1 MNLIF
6 EVETKYGIFKSSLN
20 VKDET
25 SPEEIEQIKTNIVN
39 SWIEMIETPVEPSSL
54 EEADPALQENFDQ
67 EDPNNG

>member
-39 SWIEMIETPVEPSSL
+39 SWIALIETPVEFNSL
-54 EEADPALQENFDQ
+54 EEADPVLQENFDQ